1 VWAIRDGRDV
11 AAAIDDHVQMSAGMA
26 QAAE

>member
-1 VWAIRDGRDV
+1 VWAIRDGRD
-11 AAAIDDHVQMSAGMA
+11 AAAAMHEFVQVSAGMA